1 MGRTEATGRG
11 VGVIINYMI
20 QENYPFNL
28 VGADDM
34 CIIKL
39 EGLGNVGY
47 YLSDYLNQQNKE
59 KNTYLIQYISDHTGY
74 YKINYD
80 SNTIKLLNEILSYQK
95 KYQSLQNI
103 DYEDSITKITKDE
116 YLQAPCNIFIPAALE
131 LTIQEKEAELLNCDL
146 IVEGS
151 NGPISD
157 KAEQI
162 LRKRK
167 IPIIPDIL
175 CNSGGVI
182 VSYYEWIQNIS
193 NESWTKEK
201 VFDKLDTQMIDCF
214 IKIKNLEDYDLY
226 RWRNLCYQYS
236 VENIYKVYSSRKSYL
251 FS

>member
-1 MGRTEATGRG
+1 M
-11 VGVIINYMI
+11 
-20 QENYPFNL
+20 
-28 VGADDM
+28 
-34 CIIKL
+34 
-39 EGLGNVGY
+39 
-47 YLSDYLNQQNKE
+47 
-59 KNTYLIQYISDHTGY
+59 
-74 YKINYD
+74 
-80 SNTIKLLNEILSYQK
+80 
-95 KYQSLQNI
+95 
-103 DYEDSITKITKDE
+103 
-116 YLQAPCNIFIPAALE
+116 
-131 LTIQEKEAELLNCDL
+131 NCDL
-146 IVEGS
+146 VVEGS

-157 KAEQI
+157 KAEEI

-201 VFDKLDTQMIDCF
+201 VFDKLDIQMIDCF
-214 IKIKNLEDYDLY
+214 TKIKNLEDYDLY